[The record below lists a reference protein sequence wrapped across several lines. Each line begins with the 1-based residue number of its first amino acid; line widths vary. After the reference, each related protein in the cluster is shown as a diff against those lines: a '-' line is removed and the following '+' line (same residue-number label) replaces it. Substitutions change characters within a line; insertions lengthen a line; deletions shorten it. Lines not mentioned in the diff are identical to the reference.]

1 MIRRRF
7 SSFHAGQFSL
17 VVAMVAGTFFSNTS
31 SRADQWPQWMGPQR
45 DNVWREEGILEK
57 FPAGGPKVL
66 WRAPVAGGY
75 AGAAVAEGKVFV
87 TDFVPAGD
95 LPGDNFERKTAA
107 GTERVL
113 CLDEGTGKEL

>member
-7 SSFHAGQFSL
+7 PSIQAGQFSL
-17 VVAMVAGTFFSNTS
+17 VVAMVAGTFFLN
-31 SRADQWPQWMGPQR
+31 AIAVGDQWPQWMGPQR
-45 DNVWREEGILEK
+45 DNVWREEGIVDK

-66 WRAPVAGGY
+66 WRAAVAGGY
-75 AGAAVAEGKVFV
+75 AGVAVAEGKVFV
-87 TDFVPAGD
+87 TDFVPGGE

-113 CLDEGTGKEL
+113 